1 MSKSNVQRLS
11 RRDLLKNGTALA
23 AAGALG
29 APAIAHAAE
38 PIKVGMLQPFS
49 GGLEALGEQGYQGAK
64 LAIDEA
70 NDKGGLLNRPIEYI
84 RADDKTDP
92 KTAVERTL
100 ELIQRDHVDA
110 IMGPVTSA
118 NRDAIMP
125 TIDRFKTPLLYAT
138 DYEGGVCNRYIT
150 CYSAVPEQWVNP
162 LIRYVREHYGD
173 AFFLVGSNY
182 IWPQKMNAAVNAVA
196 SQVGART
203 VGEEYVPF
211 GNKDFTSILRK
222 VESASANVLVN
233 TVVGADAI
241 TLVKQFTAAGL
252 KPKVRIVFFGFSE
265 NYIAGLTNPESN
277 GIVTISNFISSL
289 DKPEAKE
296 FVKKVR
302 DRYGPNTIVSNT
314 TDAHYNLMRFYFGG
328 IERAQST
335 DKEKVTDA
343 MVDQWLQSGN
353 GRVYLRPEDRHV
365 DLNVLISEVENG
377 VPALKKDIGR
387 VDPPNECQGKSWRRS

>member
-1 MSKSNVQRLS
+1 MRKHIMQS
-11 RRDLLKNGTALA
+11 RRALLKQTALL
-23 AAGALG
+23 AAGVIG
-29 APAIAHAAE
+29 APAIIRAAE
-38 PIKVGMLQPFS
+38 PIRMGILQPFS

-64 LAIDEA
+64 LAVDEV
-70 NDKGGLLNRPIEYI
+70 NDKGGLLNRHVDYV

-100 ELIQRDHVDA
+100 ELIQRDNVDA
-110 IMGPVTSA
+110 IIGPVTSA

-125 TIDRFKTPLLYAT
+125 TIDRLKTPLLYAT
-138 DYEGGVCNRYIT
+138 DYEGGVCDRYIT
-150 CYSAVPEQWVNP
+150 CYSAVPEQWVKP
-162 LIRYVREHYGD
+162 LIPYIREHYGD

-182 IWPQKMNAAVNAVA
+182 VWPQKMNASIKNVA
-196 SQVGART
+196 SEVGART

-222 VESASANVLVN
+222 IESSGANVLVN
-233 TVVGADAI
+233 TVVGADAV

-265 NYIAGLTNPESN
+265 NYIAGLTQPESD

-302 DRYGPNTIVSNT
+302 DRYGAKTIVSNT
-314 TDAHYNLMRFYFGG
+314 TDAHYNLMRFYIGG

-343 MVDQWLQSGN
+343 MVDQWLLSGN

-365 DLNVLISEVENG
+365 DLNVLISEAKDG
-377 VPALKKDIGR
+377 VLILKKDVGR
-387 VDPPNECQGKSWRRS
+387 VDPPNECEGKSWRRG

>member
-1 MSKSNVQRLS
+1 MGKHIMQS
-11 RRDLLKNGTALA
+11 RRALLKQSALLA
-23 AAGALG
+23 AAGVIG
-29 APAIAHAAE
+29 APAIIRAAE
-38 PIKVGMLQPFS
+38 PIRIGILQPFS

-64 LAIDEA
+64 LAVDEV
-70 NDKGGLLNRPIEYI
+70 NDKGGLLNRHVDYI

-100 ELIQRDHVDA
+100 ELIQRDNVDA
-110 IMGPVTSA
+110 IIGPVTSA

-125 TIDRFKTPLLYAT
+125 TIDRLKTPLLYAT
-138 DYEGGVCNRYIT
+138 DYEGGVCDRYIT
-150 CYSAVPEQWVNP
+150 CYSAVPEQWVKP
-162 LIRYVREHYGD
+162 LIPYIREHYGD

-182 IWPQKMNAAVNAVA
+182 VWPQKMNASIKNVA
-196 SQVGART
+196 SEVGARS

-222 VESASANVLVN
+222 IESSGANVLVN
-233 TVVGADAI
+233 TVVGADAV

-252 KPKVRIVFFGFSE
+252 KPRVKIVFFGFSE
-265 NYIAGLTNPESN
+265 NYIAGLTQPESD

-302 DRYGPNTIVSNT
+302 DRYGPKTIVSNT

-328 IERAQST
+328 VERAQST

-343 MVDQWLQSGN
+343 MVDQWLLSGN
-353 GRVYLRPEDRHV
+353 GRVYLRPEDRHA
-365 DLNVLISEVENG
+365 DLNVLISEAKDG
-377 VPALKKDIGR
+377 VLALKKDIGR
-387 VDPPNECQGKSWRRS
+387 VDPPNECEGKSWRRG

>member
-1 MSKSNVQRLS
+1 MTNNFALS
-11 RRDLLKNGTALA
+11 RRSLLKHSGVLA
-23 AAGALG
+23 AAGVLG
-29 APAIAHAAE
+29 APAIVRAAE
-38 PIKVGMLQPFS
+38 PIRIGILQPFS

-64 LAIDEA
+64 LAIDEV
-70 NDKGGLLNRPIEYI
+70 NDKGGLLNRHVEYI

-92 KTAVERTL
+92 KTAVERTV
-100 ELIQRDHVDA
+100 ELIQRDNVDA
-110 IMGPVTSA
+110 IIGPVTSA

-125 TIDRFKTPLLYAT
+125 TIERFKTPLLYAT
-138 DYEGGVCNRYIT
+138 DYEGGVCSRYIT
-150 CYSAVPEQWVNP
+150 CYSAVPEQWVEP
-162 LIRYVREHYGD
+162 LIPYVREHYGD

-182 IWPQKMNAAVNAVA
+182 VWPQKMNAAIKKVA
-196 SQVGART
+196 SGVGART

-222 VESASANVLVN
+222 IESSSANVLVN
-233 TVVGADAI
+233 TVVGADAV

-265 NYIAGLTNPESN
+265 NYIAGLTNQEAD
-277 GIVTISNFISSL
+277 GIVTISNFVSSL

-302 DRYGPNTIVSNT
+302 DRYGPSTIVSNT

-328 IERAQST
+328 IERAQGN
-335 DKEKVTDA
+335 DREKVTDD
-343 MVDQWLQSGN
+343 MVDQWLLSGN

-365 DLNVLISEVENG
+365 DLNVLISEAEGG
-377 VPALKKDIGR
+377 VLVLKKDVGR

>member
-1 MSKSNVQRLS
+1 MGKHMMQS
-11 RRDLLKNGTALA
+11 RRALLKQSALLA
-23 AAGALG
+23 AAGVIG
-29 APAIAHAAE
+29 APAIIRAAE
-38 PIKVGMLQPFS
+38 PIRIGILQPFS

-64 LAIDEA
+64 LAVDEV
-70 NDKGGLLNRPIEYI
+70 NDKGGLLNRHVDYI

-100 ELIQRDHVDA
+100 ELIQRDNVDA

-125 TIDRFKTPLLYAT
+125 TIDRLKTPLLYAT
-138 DYEGGVCNRYIT
+138 DYEGGVCDRYIT
-150 CYSAVPEQWVNP
+150 CYSAVPEQWVKP
-162 LIRYVREHYGD
+162 LIPYVREHYGD

-182 IWPQKMNAAVNAVA
+182 VWPQKMNAAIKNVA
-196 SQVGART
+196 SEVGART

-222 VESASANVLVN
+222 IESSGGNLLVN
-233 TVVGADAI
+233 TVVGADAV

-252 KPKVRIVFFGFSE
+252 KPKVKIVFFGFSE
-265 NYIAGLTNPESN
+265 NYIAGLTQPESD

-302 DRYGPNTIVSNT
+302 DRYGPKTIVSNT

-335 DKEKVTDA
+335 DKEKVVDA
-343 MVDQWLQSGN
+343 MVDQWLLSGN

-365 DLNVLISEVENG
+365 DLNVLISEAKDG
-377 VPALKKDIGR
+377 VLVLKKEVGR
-387 VDPPNECQGKSWRRS
+387 VDPPNECEGKSWRRG

>member
-1 MSKSNVQRLS
+1 MRKNIVQS
-11 RRDLLKNGTALA
+11 RRALLKHGAVLA
-23 AAGALG
+23 AAGIVG
-29 APAIAHAAE
+29 APAIIRAAE
-38 PIKVGMLQPFS
+38 PIKIGILQPFS

-64 LAIDEA
+64 LAIDEV
-70 NDKGGLLNRPIEYI
+70 NDKGGLLNRHVDYI

-100 ELIQRDHVDA
+100 ELIQRDEVDA
-110 IMGPVTSA
+110 IIGPVTSA
-118 NRDAIMP
+118 NRDAMMP
-125 TIDRFKTPLLYAT
+125 TIDRLKMPLLYAT
-138 DYEGGVCNRYIT
+138 DYEGGVCSRYIA
-150 CYSAVPEQWVNP
+150 CYSAVPGQWVKP
-162 LIRYVREHYGD
+162 LIPYVREHYGD

-182 IWPQKMNAAVNAVA
+182 VWPQKMNAAIKNVA
-196 SQVGART
+196 SGVGART

-222 VESASANVLVN
+222 IESSGANVLVN

-265 NYIAGLTNPESN
+265 NYIAGLAQPESD

-289 DKPEAKE
+289 EKPEARE

-343 MVDQWLQSGN
+343 MVDQWLLSGN

-377 VPALKKDIGR
+377 VLALKKDIGR
-387 VDPPNECQGKSWRRS
+387 VDPPNECEGKSWRRA

>member
-1 MSKSNVQRLS
+1 MKKKMALS
-11 RRDLLKNGTALA
+11 RRSLLQRGGVLA
-23 AAGALG
+23 AAGVLG
-29 APAIAHAAE
+29 TPAIVRAAE
-38 PIKVGMLQPFS
+38 PIRIGILQPFS

-64 LAIDEA
+64 LAIDEV
-70 NDKGGLLNRPIEYI
+70 NDKGGLLNRHVEYI

-92 KTAVERTL
+92 KTAVERTV
-100 ELIQRDHVDA
+100 ELIQRDNVDA
-110 IMGPVTSA
+110 IIGPVTSA

-125 TIDRFKTPLLYAT
+125 TIERFKTPLLYAT
-138 DYEGGVCNRYIT
+138 DYEGGVCSRYIT
-150 CYSAVPEQWVNP
+150 CYSAVPEQWVQP
-162 LIRYVREHYGD
+162 LIPYVREQYGD

-182 IWPQKMNAAVNAVA
+182 VWPQKMNAAIKKVA
-196 SQVGART
+196 SGVGART

-222 VESASANVLVN
+222 IDNSGANVLVN
-233 TVVGADAI
+233 TVVGADAV

-265 NYIAGLTNPESN
+265 NYLAGLTNQESD

-302 DRYGPNTIVSNT
+302 DRYGSNTIVSNT

-328 IERAQST
+328 IDRAQSN
-335 DKEKVTDA
+335 DKEKVTDD
-343 MVDQWLQSGN
+343 MVDQWLLSGN

-365 DLNVLISEVENG
+365 DLNVLISEAEGG
-377 VPALKKDIGR
+377 VLVLKKDVGR

>member
-1 MSKSNVQRLS
+1 MGKHIIQS
-11 RRDLLKNGTALA
+11 RRALLKQSALLA
-23 AAGALG
+23 AAGVIG
-29 APAIAHAAE
+29 APAIIRAAE
-38 PIKVGMLQPFS
+38 PIRIGILQPFS

-64 LAIDEA
+64 LAVDEV
-70 NDKGGLLNRPIEYI
+70 NDKGGLLNRHVDYI

-100 ELIQRDHVDA
+100 ELIQRDNVDA

-125 TIDRFKTPLLYAT
+125 TIDRLKTPLLYAT
-138 DYEGGVCNRYIT
+138 DYEGGVCDRYIT
-150 CYSAVPEQWVNP
+150 CYSAVPEQWVKP
-162 LIRYVREHYGD
+162 LIPYVREHYGD

-182 IWPQKMNAAVNAVA
+182 VWPQKMNAAIKNVA
-196 SQVGART
+196 SEVGART

-222 VESASANVLVN
+222 IESSGANVLVN
-233 TVVGADAI
+233 TVVGADAV

-252 KPKVRIVFFGFSE
+252 KSKVKIVFFGFSE
-265 NYIAGLTNPESN
+265 NYIAGLTQPESDE
-277 GIVTISNFISSL
+277 IVTISNFISSL

-302 DRYGPNTIVSNT
+302 DRYGPKTIVSNT

-335 DKEKVTDA
+335 DKEKVIEA
-343 MVDQWLQSGN
+343 MVDQWLLSGN

-365 DLNVLISEVENG
+365 DLNVLISEAKDG
-377 VPALKKDIGR
+377 VLVLKKDVGR
-387 VDPPNECQGKSWRRS
+387 VDPPNECEGKSWRRG

>member
-1 MSKSNVQRLS
+1 MRKHIMQS
-11 RRDLLKNGTALA
+11 RRALLKQSALLA
-23 AAGALG
+23 AAGVIG
-29 APAIAHAAE
+29 APAIIRAAE
-38 PIKVGMLQPFS
+38 PIRIGILQPFS

-64 LAIDEA
+64 LAVDEV
-70 NDKGGLLNRPIEYI
+70 NDKGGLLNRHVDYV

-100 ELIQRDHVDA
+100 ELIQRDNVDA
-110 IMGPVTSA
+110 IIGPVTSA

-125 TIDRFKTPLLYAT
+125 TIDRLKTPLLYAT
-138 DYEGGVCNRYIT
+138 DYEGGVCDRYIT
-150 CYSAVPEQWVNP
+150 CYSAVPEQWVKP
-162 LIRYVREHYGD
+162 LIPYVREHYGD

-182 IWPQKMNAAVNAVA
+182 VWPQKMNASIKNVA
-196 SQVGART
+196 SEVGART

-222 VESASANVLVN
+222 IESSGANVLVN
-233 TVVGADAI
+233 TVVGADAV

-252 KPKVRIVFFGFSE
+252 KPKVKIVFFGFSE
-265 NYIAGLTNPESN
+265 NYIAGLTEPESD

-302 DRYGPNTIVSNT
+302 DRYGPKTIVSNT

-328 IERAQST
+328 VERAQST

-343 MVDQWLQSGN
+343 MVDQWLLSGN

-365 DLNVLISEVENG
+365 DLNVLISETKDG
-377 VPALKKDIGR
+377 VLILKKDVGR
-387 VDPPNECQGKSWRRS
+387 VDPPNECEGKSWRRG

>member
-1 MSKSNVQRLS
+1 MGKKIAPS
-11 RRDLLKNGTALA
+11 RRAVLKYGGFLA
-23 AAGALG
+23 AVSVLG
-29 APAIAHAAE
+29 APAIVRAAE
-38 PIKVGMLQPFS
+38 PIKIGILQPFS
-49 GGLEALGEQGYQGAK
+49 GGLEALGEQGFQGAK
-64 LAIDEA
+64 LAIDEV
-70 NDKGGLLNRPIEYI
+70 NDKGGLLGRHVDYI
-84 RADDKTDP
+84 RADDRTDP
-92 KTAVERTL
+92 KTAVERTI
-100 ELIQRDHVDA
+100 ELIQRDNVDA
-110 IMGPVTSA
+110 IIGPVTSA
-118 NRDAIMP
+118 NREAIMP
-125 TIDRFKTPLLYAT
+125 AVDRFKTPLLYAT

-162 LIRYVREHYGD
+162 LVPYVRERYGD

-182 IWPQKMNAAVNAVA
+182 IWPQKMNSAVKAAA
-196 SQVGART
+196 SKVGART
-203 VGEEYVPF
+203 AGEEYVPF

-222 VESASANVLVN
+222 VESSGANVLVN

-252 KPKVRIVFFGFSE
+252 KPKVKIVFMGFSE
-265 NYIAGLTNPESN
+265 NYIAGLTNPESE

-289 DKPEAKE
+289 DKPEAKA
-296 FVKKVR
+296 FAKKVR
-302 DRYGPNTIVSNT
+302 DRYGPTTIVSNT

-328 IERAQST
+328 VERANSA

-377 VPALKKDIGR
+377 VLALQKDVGR
-387 VDPPNECQGKSWRRS
+387 VDPPNECQGKSWRRT

>member
-1 MSKSNVQRLS
+1 MRKHIMQS
-11 RRDLLKNGTALA
+11 RRALLKQTALL
-23 AAGALG
+23 AAGVIG
-29 APAIAHAAE
+29 APAIIRAAE
-38 PIKVGMLQPFS
+38 PIRIGILQPFS

-64 LAIDEA
+64 LAVDEV
-70 NDKGGLLNRPIEYI
+70 NDKGGLLNRHVDYI

-100 ELIQRDHVDA
+100 ELIQRDNVDA
-110 IMGPVTSA
+110 IIGPVTSA

-125 TIDRFKTPLLYAT
+125 TIDRLKTPLLYAT
-138 DYEGGVCNRYIT
+138 DYEGGVCDRYIT
-150 CYSAVPEQWVNP
+150 CYSAVPEQWVKP
-162 LIRYVREHYGD
+162 LIPYVREHYGD

-182 IWPQKMNAAVNAVA
+182 VWPQKMNAAIKNVA

-222 VESASANVLVN
+222 IESSGANVLVN
-233 TVVGADAI
+233 TVVGADAV

-265 NYIAGLTNPESN
+265 NYIAGLTQPESD

-302 DRYGPNTIVSNT
+302 DRYGPKTIVSNT

-328 IERAQST
+328 VERAQST

-343 MVDQWLQSGN
+343 MVDQWLLSGN

-365 DLNVLISEVENG
+365 DLNVLISEAKDG
-377 VPALKKDIGR
+377 VLVLKKDVGR
-387 VDPPNECQGKSWRRS
+387 VDPPNECEGKSWRRG